1 LPHPSLLGDLTLQNS
16 WPKLHDP
23 EELPK
28 PELNPLLNPLLE
40 RNLGRWAQVYFTH
53 PPEARERAVLDLLRE
68 LDSETSPGK
77 RPQSS
82 AAQAAATPRTAD
94 SVFCSACDR
103 ENLPQQRFC
112 GFCGSPLRSREMVFP
127 PRAQFT
133 NPSEEPLEEPETLSF
148 LGLSSFDRPSST
160 RPSLAPPP
168 LDRPSPGNE
177 SDLQFLRTKD
187 FGSEY
192 RSDPGPLRRL
202 LFAGMVVLLIAGA
215 YMGWP
220 YLRAHLP
227 SSVPTSIAAPSSP
240 AANVPPQTA
249 ATPSTE
255 PIQTPPSS
263 AQAQSQQPSEPVP
276 PPTPPP
282 QSKQAAHEIADPTFR
297 VAPGAVPASLASRT
311 RSAAISSNSAGKP
324 GVGDGTQ
331 ELILAQHYLDGK
343 GAPRDTA
350 SAARWL
356 WKAVSKQNPRA
367 ALQLADL
374 YTRGDG
380 VSKSCAQA
388 RILLGVAADK
398 GVREAAQKLHDLEAS
413 GCR

>member
-1 LPHPSLLGDLTLQNS
+1 LQNS
-16 WPKLHDP
+16 WPQLHDP

-53 PPEARERAVLDLLRE
+53 PPEARERAVLNLLRV
-68 LDSETSPGK
+68 LDSETSPGE

-94 SVFCSACDR
+94 SIFCSACNR

-112 GFCGSPLRSREMVFP
+112 GFCGSPLRSRDLVFP

-177 SDLQFLRTKD
+177 SGLQFLRTKD

-192 RSDPGPLRRL
+192 KSDSRPVRRA
-202 LFAGMVVLLIAGA
+202 LFAGIVVLLVAGA
-215 YMGWP
+215 YLGWP
-220 YLRAHLP
+220 YLRTHLP
-227 SSVPTSIAAPSSP
+227 SAVRTWVAAPSSP
-240 AANVPPQTA
+240 VASVPAQTA
-249 ATPSTE
+249 ATPSTQ
-255 PIQTPPSS
+255 PVQTPPSS
-263 AQAQSQQPSEPVP
+263 AQVQPPQPAEPVSP
-276 PPTPPP
+276 SP

-311 RSAAISSNSAGKP
+311 RSATVSSNSAGKP
-324 GVGDGTQ
+324 AAGDGTQ

-343 GAPRDTA
+343 SAPRDTA

-367 ALQLADL
+367 ALLLADL